1 MTHSATESTHRSGT
15 QRDGSHPRG
24 FHPHG
29 TDKHGT
35 ETHGTETHGTD
46 KHSNETHGETH
57 GTDKHGNET
66 HGTDAH
72 SSHPHSARP
81 LRIRILGPMEI
92 SGRGED
98 RTPSAPMARRLLAAL
113 LLHANEQVRTS
124 TLIDELW
131 DGEPPR
137 LARKTIQ
144 TYVYQLRKPP
154 ASAGGAGGP
163 GERVETCPNGYR
175 IRLAPDELDLWQFER
190 HLARARADLGDGDPE
205 SAARTLRLGLALWRG
220 DAFADI
226 ETGPALAARVAQL
239 ADARLGALELRV
251 EADLRLGRHHRLM
264 GELRQLTAD
273 HPLNEEFAAQ
283 LMLAAYRSGQRGTA
297 LETFGQLRR
306 DLVDELGIEPSHR
319 LQRLQRDVL
328 NEAPSL
334 DLAPGRSAGPA
345 TVRAAAP
352 AATNGRPRDEVI
364 AQLPA
369 DTADFVGR
377 RAELARIVTHA
388 KSGSDPHLSAPQI
401 VNVLGG
407 AGSGKSTVTVR
418 AAHLLREHFADGQ
431 FHVRLH
437 DEADGPT
444 DPAAAL
450 RSLLRD
456 IGMRVYEL
464 PDQVDELARIFRSWS
479 VDRSLLLVL
488 DDAAGPEQ
496 VLPLLPGGSLSA
508 VLVTSRVRLP
518 GLPGAANVELGPMET
533 DDAVELLASLAGADR
548 VGADV
553 AAARQTVHLTGNRA
567 LGVRAAG
574 EKLAARPMW
583 SVTELAARLAP
594 EHHRLAELGSG
605 SLDVL
610 GRLAG
615 ACARLAEPDSR
626 ALDCLARAGAVP
638 FDIPRAARALAMDTW
653 AAELVVGRL
662 LDHHVVEIAE
672 SAPGAATVYRIPELI
687 RLVAQTQA
695 QAQAQD
701 MAVAELRLMS
711 GTPQR
716 AGQAAVPC
724 FNSVLS
730 TTG

>member
-15 QRDGSHPRG
+15 HRSGTDRDGSHPDSKG
-24 FHPHG
+24 QDTTG
-29 TDKHGT
+29 
-35 ETHGTETHGTD
+35 
-46 KHSNETHGETH
+46 SNQSQG
-57 GTDKHGNET
+57 
-66 HGTDAH
+66 
-72 SSHPHSARP
+72 PRP

-92 SGRGED
+92 SGQGED

-154 ASAGGAGGP
+154 HPAVVGTGAGGI

-190 HLARARADLGDGDPE
+190 HLARARVDLGDGDPE
-205 SAARTLRLGLALWRG
+205 SAARRLRVGLALWRG

-239 ADARLGALELRV
+239 ADARLGAVELRV

-283 LMLAAYRSGQRGTA
+283 FMLAAYRSGQRGTA

-328 NEAPSL
+328 NEAPAL
-334 DLAPGRSAGPA
+334 DLAPDRA
-345 TVRAAAP
+345 TAVRATDAQAAP
-352 AATNGRPRDEVI
+352 AAPEAPGMPAAVLPVTPVI

-369 DTADFVGR
+369 DTPDFVGR

-388 KSGSDPHLSAPQI
+388 KSGSDPLLTAPQ
-401 VNVLGG
+401 VVTVLGQ

-437 DEADGPT
+437 DENDRPT

-479 VDRSLLLVL
+479 ADRSLLLVL
-488 DDAAGPEQ
+488 DDAYGPEQ

-553 AAARQTVHLTGNRA
+553 DAARQTVRLTGNLA
-567 LGVRAAG
+567 LGVRAVG
-574 EKLAARPMW
+574 EKLAARRMW

-594 EHHRLAELGSG
+594 ENHRLAELGSG

-615 ACARLAEPDSR
+615 ACARLAEPDSQ
-626 ALDCLARAGAVP
+626 ALAGLAGAGAVP
-638 FDIPRAARALAMDTW
+638 FDIPRAARTLAMDTW
-653 AAELVVGRL
+653 AAELLVGRL

-672 SAPGAATVYRIPELI
+672 SAPGAATVYRIPELL
-687 RLVAQTQA
+687 RLVAQTHA
-695 QAQAQD
+695 HARD
-701 MAVAELRLMS
+701 MADAELRLMS
-711 GTPQR
+711 GTPLR

-724 FNSVLS
+724 FTSVLS
-730 TTG
+730 TTA

>member
-15 QRDGSHPRG
+15 RRSGTDRDGSHP
-24 FHPHG
+24 
-29 TDKHGT
+29 D
-35 ETHGTETHGTD
+35 
-46 KHSNETHGETH
+46 SNGQDTTGSNQSQ
-57 GTDKHGNET
+57 G
-66 HGTDAH
+66 
-72 SSHPHSARP
+72 PRP

-92 SGRGED
+92 SGQGED

-154 ASAGGAGGP
+154 HPAVVGTGAGGI

-190 HLARARADLGDGDPE
+190 HLARARVDLGDGDPE
-205 SAARTLRLGLALWRG
+205 SAARRLRVGLALWRG

-239 ADARLGALELRV
+239 ADARLGAVELRV

-283 LMLAAYRSGQRGTA
+283 FMLAAYRSGQRGTA

-328 NEAPSL
+328 NEAPAL
-334 DLAPGRSAGPA
+334 DLAPDRA
-345 TVRAAAP
+345 TAVRATDAQAAP
-352 AATNGRPRDEVI
+352 AAPEAPGMPAAVLPVTPVI

-369 DTADFVGR
+369 DTPDFVGR

-388 KSGSDPHLSAPQI
+388 KSGSDPLLTAPQ
-401 VNVLGG
+401 VVTVLGQ

-437 DEADGPT
+437 DENDRPT

-479 VDRSLLLVL
+479 ADRSLLLVL
-488 DDAAGPEQ
+488 DDAYGPEQ

-553 AAARQTVHLTGNRA
+553 DAARQTVRLTGNLA
-567 LGVRAAG
+567 LGVRAVG
-574 EKLAARPMW
+574 EKLAARRMW

-594 EHHRLAELGSG
+594 ENHRLAELGSG

-615 ACARLAEPDSR
+615 ACARLAEPDSQ
-626 ALDCLARAGAVP
+626 ALAGLAGAGAVP
-638 FDIPRAARALAMDTW
+638 FDIPRAARTLAMDTW
-653 AAELVVGRL
+653 AAELLVGRL

-672 SAPGAATVYRIPELI
+672 SAPGAATVYRIPELL
-687 RLVAQTQA
+687 RLVAQTHA
-695 QAQAQD
+695 HARD
-701 MAVAELRLMS
+701 MADAELRLMS
-711 GTPQR
+711 GTPLR

-724 FNSVLS
+724 FTSVLS
-730 TTG
+730 TTA

>member
-15 QRDGSHPRG
+15 NRDGSRPDTTTAIPDQ
-24 FHPHG
+24 PHG
-29 TDKHGT
+29 
-35 ETHGTETHGTD
+35 
-46 KHSNETHGETH
+46 
-57 GTDKHGNET
+57 
-66 HGTDAH
+66 
-72 SSHPHSARP
+72 PRP

-92 SGRGED
+92 SGQGED

-154 ASAGGAGGP
+154 HSGAGGI

-205 SAARTLRLGLALWRG
+205 SAARTLRVGLALWRG

-239 ADARLGALELRV
+239 ADARLGAVELRV

-283 LMLAAYRSGQRGTA
+283 FMLAAYRSGQRGTA

-328 NEAPSL
+328 NEAPEL
-334 DLAPGRSAGPA
+334 DLAPGRA
-345 TVRAAAP
+345 TAVRAADGQAALGAP
-352 AATNGRPRDEVI
+352 ATPTVVI
-364 AQLPA
+364 AQLPS
-369 DTADFVGR
+369 DTPDFVGR

-388 KSGSDPHLSAPQI
+388 KSGSDPLLTAPQ
-401 VNVLGG
+401 VVTVLGG

-437 DEADGPT
+437 DENDRPT

-479 VDRSLLLVL
+479 ADRSLLLVL
-488 DDAAGPEQ
+488 DDAYGPEQ

-533 DDAVELLASLAGADR
+533 DDAVELLASLSGADR

-553 AAARQTVHLTGNRA
+553 AAARQTVCLTGNLA
-567 LGVRAAG
+567 LGVRAVG
-574 EKLAARPMW
+574 EKLAARRMW

-605 SLDVL
+605 SLDLL

-615 ACARLAEPDSR
+615 ACARLPDPDSQ
-626 ALDCLARAGAVP
+626 ALACLAGAGAVP
-638 FDIPRAARALAMDTW
+638 FDIPRAARTLAMDTW
-653 AAELVVGRL
+653 AAELLVGRL

-687 RLVAQTQA
+687 RLVAQTHA
-695 QAQAQD
+695 QARD
-701 MAVAELRLMS
+701 LAVAELRLMS
-711 GTPQR
+711 GAPLR

-724 FNSVLS
+724 FTSVLS

>member
-1 MTHSATESTHRSGT
+1 MTHSATESAHRSGSHP
-15 QRDGSHPRG
+15 DGSHPD
-24 FHPHG
+24 G
-29 TDKHGT
+29 TH
-35 ETHGTETHGTD
+35 
-46 KHSNETHGETH
+46 
-57 GTDKHGNET
+57 
-66 HGTDAH
+66 
-72 SSHPHSARP
+72 P

-92 SGRGED
+92 SGQGGD

-144 TYVYQLRKPP
+144 TYVYQLRKAPH
-154 ASAGGAGGP
+154 SAGAGGP

-226 ETGPALAARVAQL
+226 ETGPALAARISQL
-239 ADARLGALELRV
+239 ADTRLGALELRV
-251 EADLRLGRHHRLM
+251 EADLRLGRHHRLLA
-264 GELRQLTAD
+264 ELRQLTAD

-306 DLVDELGIEPSHR
+306 DLVQELGIEPSHR

-334 DLAPGRSAGPA
+334 ELAPGRQPA
-345 TVRAAAP
+345 VRAAAAP
-352 AATNGRPRDEVI
+352 AADVRPRREVI
-364 AQLPA
+364 AQLPS
-369 DTADFVGR
+369 DTPDFVGR
-377 RAELARIVTHA
+377 RAELAHIVTHA
-388 KSGSDPHLSAPQI
+388 RSGSGSLLTAPQI
-401 VNVLGG
+401 VTVLGG

-418 AAHLLREHFADGQ
+418 AAHLLREHFTDGQ

-437 DEADGPT
+437 DENDRPT

-456 IGMRVYEL
+456 IGMRMDEL
-464 PDQVDELARIFRSWS
+464 PEQIDELARIFRSWS
-479 VDRSLLLVL
+479 ADRSLLLVL
-488 DDAAGPEQ
+488 DDAFGPEQ
-496 VLPLLPGGSLSA
+496 VVPLLPGGSRSA

-533 DDAVELLASLAGADR
+533 DDAVELLASLAGVDR
-548 VGADV
+548 IGADV
-553 AAARQTVHLTGNRA
+553 AAARQVVRLAGNRA

-574 EKLAARPMW
+574 EKLAARRMW

-605 SLDVL
+605 SLDVR
-610 GRLAG
+610 GRMAG
-615 ACARLAEPDSR
+615 ACARLATPDSQ
-626 ALDCLARAGAVP
+626 ALACLARAGEMP

-653 AAELVVGRL
+653 AAELLVGRL
-662 LDHHVVEIAE
+662 LDHHVVEVAE
-672 SAPGAATVYRIPELI
+672 SAPGAVTVYRIPELI
-687 RLVAQTQA
+687 RLVARTQA
-695 QAQAQD
+695 QAPD

-711 GTPQR
+711 GTPSR
-716 AGQAAVPC
+716 AGQSPVPC
-724 FNSVLS
+724 FTSVL
-730 TTG
+730 TPAG

>member
-15 QRDGSHPRG
+15 RRSGTDRDGSHPDSKG
-24 FHPHG
+24 QDTTG
-29 TDKHGT
+29 
-35 ETHGTETHGTD
+35 
-46 KHSNETHGETH
+46 SNQSQG
-57 GTDKHGNET
+57 
-66 HGTDAH
+66 
-72 SSHPHSARP
+72 PRP

-92 SGRGED
+92 SGQGED

-154 ASAGGAGGP
+154 HPAVVGTGAGGI

-190 HLARARADLGDGDPE
+190 HLARARVDLGDGDPE
-205 SAARTLRLGLALWRG
+205 SAARRLRVGLALWRG

-239 ADARLGALELRV
+239 ADARLGAVELRV

-283 LMLAAYRSGQRGTA
+283 FMLAAYRSGQRGTA

-328 NEAPSL
+328 NEAPAL
-334 DLAPGRSAGPA
+334 DLAPDRA
-345 TVRAAAP
+345 TAVRATDAQAAP
-352 AATNGRPRDEVI
+352 AAPEAPGMPAAVLPVTPVI

-369 DTADFVGR
+369 DTPDFVGR

-388 KSGSDPHLSAPQI
+388 KSGSDPLLTAPQ
-401 VNVLGG
+401 VVTVLGQ

-437 DEADGPT
+437 DENDRPT

-479 VDRSLLLVL
+479 ADRSLLLVL
-488 DDAAGPEQ
+488 DDAYGPEQ

-553 AAARQTVHLTGNRA
+553 DAARQTVRLTGNLA
-567 LGVRAAG
+567 LGVRAVG
-574 EKLAARPMW
+574 EKLAARRMW

-594 EHHRLAELGSG
+594 ENHRLAELGSG

-615 ACARLAEPDSR
+615 ACARLAEPDSQ
-626 ALDCLARAGAVP
+626 ALAGLAGAGAVP
-638 FDIPRAARALAMDTW
+638 FDIPRAARTLAMDTW
-653 AAELVVGRL
+653 AAELLVGRL

-672 SAPGAATVYRIPELI
+672 SAPGAATVYRIPELL
-687 RLVAQTQA
+687 RLVAQTHA
-695 QAQAQD
+695 HARD
-701 MAVAELRLMS
+701 MADAELRLMS
-711 GTPQR
+711 GTPLR

-724 FNSVLS
+724 FTSVLS
-730 TTG
+730 TTA

>member
-1 MTHSATESTHRSGT
+1 MTHSATESTHRSG
-15 QRDGSHPRG
+15 SHPDG
-24 FHPHG
+24 FHPDG
-29 TDKHGT
+29 D
-35 ETHGTETHGTD
+35 
-46 KHSNETHGETH
+46 N
-57 GTDKHGNET
+57 
-66 HGTDAH
+66 
-72 SSHPHSARP
+72 P

-92 SGRGED
+92 SGRGGD
-98 RTPSAPMARRLLAAL
+98 RTPSAPMARRLLAVL

-144 TYVYQLRKPP
+144 TYVYQLRKAPH
-154 ASAGGAGGP
+154 SAGAGGP

-205 SAARTLRLGLALWRG
+205 SAARTLRVGLALWRG

-226 ETGPALAARVAQL
+226 ETGPALAARISQL
-239 ADARLGALELRV
+239 ADTRLGALELRV

-264 GELRQLTAD
+264 AELRQLTAD

-306 DLVDELGIEPSHR
+306 DLVEELGIEPSHR

-334 DLAPGRSAGPA
+334 ELGPGRQAA
-345 TVRAAAP
+345 VRAPAAP
-352 AATNGRPRDEVI
+352 ASDVRPRREVI
-364 AQLPA
+364 AQLPS
-369 DTADFVGR
+369 DTPDFVGR
-377 RAELARIVTHA
+377 RAELAHIVTHA
-388 KSGSDPHLSAPQI
+388 RSGSGSLLTAPQI
-401 VNVLGG
+401 VTVLGG

-437 DEADGPT
+437 DENDRPA

-456 IGMRVYEL
+456 IGMRMDEL
-464 PDQVDELARIFRSWS
+464 PHQIDELSRIFRSWS
-479 VDRSLLLVL
+479 ADRSLLLVL
-488 DDAAGPEQ
+488 DDAVGPEQ
-496 VLPLLPGGSLSA
+496 VVPLLPGGSRGA

-533 DDAVELLASLAGADR
+533 DDAVELLASLAGVDR
-548 VGADV
+548 IGADV
-553 AAARQTVHLTGNRA
+553 DAARQVVRLTGNRA

-574 EKLAARPMW
+574 EKLAARRMW

-605 SLDVL
+605 SLDVR
-610 GRLAG
+610 GRMAG
-615 ACARLAEPDSR
+615 SCARLATPDSQ
-626 ALDCLARAGAVP
+626 ALACLARAGEMP
-638 FDIPRAARALAMDTW
+638 FDIPRAARTLAMDTW
-653 AAELVVGRL
+653 AAELLVGRL
-662 LDHHVVEIAE
+662 LDHHVVEVAE

-687 RLVAQTQA
+687 RLVARTQA
-695 QAQAQD
+695 QAPD

-711 GTPQR
+711 GTPSR
-716 AGQAAVPC
+716 EGQSPVPC
-724 FNSVLS
+724 FTSVL
-730 TTG
+730 TPAG

>member
-1 MTHSATESTHRSGT
+1 MN
-15 QRDGSHPRG
+15 
-24 FHPHG
+24 PHG
-29 TDKHGT
+29 TNSQSTNSQSMNPHGT
-35 ETHGTETHGTD
+35 
-46 KHSNETHGETH
+46 
-57 GTDKHGNET
+57 
-66 HGTDAH
+66 
-72 SSHPHSARP
+72 HPHSSNPDHPHEARP
-81 LRIRILGPMEI
+81 LRVRILGPMEI
-92 SGRGED
+92 SGQGED

-154 ASAGGAGGP
+154 HSAAAAAGVGGP

-205 SAARTLRLGLALWRG
+205 SAARTLRVGLALWRG

-264 GELRQLTAD
+264 GELRQLTSD

-334 DLAPGRSAGPA
+334 DLVPGRPGGLAGA
-345 TVRAAAP
+345 TAGTAASAAP
-352 AATNGRPRDEVI
+352 VAVI
-364 AQLPA
+364 AQLPPDA
-369 DTADFVGR
+369 PDFVGR
-377 RAELARIVTHA
+377 RAELARIVTCA
-388 KSGSDPHLSAPQI
+388 RSGGDTPLTAPQ
-401 VNVLGG
+401 VVTVLGG

-431 FHVRLH
+431 FYVRLH
-437 DEADGPT
+437 DETDRPT

-456 IGMRVYEL
+456 IGMRVDEL

-479 VDRSLLLVL
+479 ADRSLLLVL
-488 DDAAGPEQ
+488 DDAFGPEQ

-533 DDAVELLASLAGADR
+533 DDGVALLASLAGADR

-553 AAARQTVHLTGNRA
+553 AAARQTVCLTGNRA

-594 EHHRLAELGSG
+594 EHRRLAELGSG

-626 ALDCLARAGAVP
+626 ALACLARAGAVP
-638 FDIPRAARALAMDTW
+638 FDIPRAARTLALDTW
-653 AAELVVGRL
+653 AAELLVGRL
-662 LDHHVVEIAE
+662 LDHHVVEMAE

-687 RLVAQTQA
+687 RLVARTHA
-695 QAQAQD
+695 QARD

-716 AGQAAVPC
+716 EGQAAVPC
-724 FNSVLS
+724 FTSVLS
-730 TTG
+730 TTA

>member
-15 QRDGSHPRG
+15 HWGGSQPDTTTPDQ
-24 FHPHG
+24 PHG
-29 TDKHGT
+29 
-35 ETHGTETHGTD
+35 
-46 KHSNETHGETH
+46 
-57 GTDKHGNET
+57 
-66 HGTDAH
+66 
-72 SSHPHSARP
+72 PRP

-92 SGRGED
+92 SGQGED

-144 TYVYQLRKPP
+144 TYVYQLRKPTHSTV
-154 ASAGGAGGP
+154 AGAGGAVTGAGGI

-190 HLARARADLGDGDPE
+190 HLARARADLGEDDPE
-205 SAARTLRLGLALWRG
+205 SAARTLRVGLALWRG

-239 ADARLGALELRV
+239 ADARLGAVQLRV

-283 LMLAAYRSGQRGTA
+283 FMLAAYRSGQRGTA

-328 NEAPSL
+328 NEAPAL
-334 DLAPGRSAGPA
+334 DLAPGRA
-345 TVRAAAP
+345 TAVRAADGQAASATP
-352 AATNGRPRDEVI
+352 ATPTAVI
-364 AQLPA
+364 AQLPS
-369 DTADFVGR
+369 DTPDFVGR

-388 KSGSDPHLSAPQI
+388 KSGSDPLLTAPQ
-401 VNVLGG
+401 VVTVLGG

-437 DEADGPT
+437 DENDRPT

-479 VDRSLLLVL
+479 ADRSLLLVL
-488 DDAAGPEQ
+488 DDAYGPEQ

-533 DDAVELLASLAGADR
+533 DDAVELLASLSGADR

-553 AAARQTVHLTGNRA
+553 AAARQTVRLTGNLA
-567 LGVRAAG
+567 LGVRAVG
-574 EKLAARPMW
+574 EKLAARRMW

-615 ACARLAEPDSR
+615 ACARLAEPDSQ
-626 ALDCLARAGAVP
+626 ALAGLAGAGAVP
-638 FDIPRAARALAMDTW
+638 FDIPRAARTLAMDTW
-653 AAELVVGRL
+653 AAELLVGRL

-672 SAPGAATVYRIPELI
+672 SEPGAATVYRIPELI
-687 RLVAQTQA
+687 RLVAQTHA
-695 QAQAQD
+695 QARE

-711 GTPQR
+711 GTPLR

-724 FNSVLS
+724 FTSVLS

>member
-15 QRDGSHPRG
+15 RRSGTDRDGSHP
-24 FHPHG
+24 
-29 TDKHGT
+29 D
-35 ETHGTETHGTD
+35 
-46 KHSNETHGETH
+46 SNGQDTTGSNQSQ
-57 GTDKHGNET
+57 G
-66 HGTDAH
+66 
-72 SSHPHSARP
+72 PRP

-92 SGRGED
+92 SGQGED

-154 ASAGGAGGP
+154 HPAVVGTGAGGI

-190 HLARARADLGDGDPE
+190 HLARARVDLGDGDPE
-205 SAARTLRLGLALWRG
+205 SAARRLRVGLALWRG

-239 ADARLGALELRV
+239 ADARLGAVELRV

-283 LMLAAYRSGQRGTA
+283 FMLAAYRSGQRGTA

-328 NEAPSL
+328 NEAPAL
-334 DLAPGRSAGPA
+334 DLAPDRA
-345 TVRAAAP
+345 TAVRATDAQAAP
-352 AATNGRPRDEVI
+352 AAPEAPGTPAAVLPVTPVI

-369 DTADFVGR
+369 DTPDFVGR

-388 KSGSDPHLSAPQI
+388 KSGSDPLLTAPQ
-401 VNVLGG
+401 VVTVLGQ

-437 DEADGPT
+437 DENDRPT

-479 VDRSLLLVL
+479 ADRSLLLVL
-488 DDAAGPEQ
+488 DDAYGPEQ

-553 AAARQTVHLTGNRA
+553 DAARQTVRLTGNLA
-567 LGVRAAG
+567 LGVRAVG
-574 EKLAARPMW
+574 EKLAARRMW

-594 EHHRLAELGSG
+594 ENHRLAELGSG

-615 ACARLAEPDSR
+615 ACARLAEPDSQ
-626 ALDCLARAGAVP
+626 ALAGLAGAGAVP
-638 FDIPRAARALAMDTW
+638 FDIPRAARTLAMDTW
-653 AAELVVGRL
+653 AAELLVGRL

-672 SAPGAATVYRIPELI
+672 SAPGAATVYRIPELL
-687 RLVAQTQA
+687 RLVAQTHA
-695 QAQAQD
+695 HARD
-701 MAVAELRLMS
+701 MADAELRLMS
-711 GTPQR
+711 GTPLR

-724 FNSVLS
+724 FTSVLS
-730 TTG
+730 TTA

>member
-15 QRDGSHPRG
+15 HRSGTDRDGSHPDSTT
-24 FHPHG
+24 P
-29 TDKHGT
+29 D
-35 ETHGTETHGTD
+35 
-46 KHSNETHGETH
+46 SNGQDTTGPDQSQ
-57 GTDKHGNET
+57 G
-66 HGTDAH
+66 
-72 SSHPHSARP
+72 PRP

-92 SGRGED
+92 SGQGED

-154 ASAGGAGGP
+154 HSAVVGTGAGGI

-190 HLARARADLGDGDPE
+190 HLARARVDLGDGDPE
-205 SAARTLRLGLALWRG
+205 SAARRLRVGLALWRG

-239 ADARLGALELRV
+239 ADARLGAVELRV

-283 LMLAAYRSGQRGTA
+283 FMLAAYRSGQRGTA

-328 NEAPSL
+328 NEAPAL
-334 DLAPGRSAGPA
+334 DLAPDRATAVRATDAQAGPA
-345 TVRAAAP
+345 APETPGTP
-352 AATNGRPRDEVI
+352 AAVLPVTPVI
-364 AQLPA
+364 AQLPS
-369 DTADFVGR
+369 DTPDFVGR

-388 KSGSDPHLSAPQI
+388 KSGSDPLLTAPQ
-401 VNVLGG
+401 VVTVLGQ

-437 DEADGPT
+437 DENDRPT

-479 VDRSLLLVL
+479 ADRSLLLVL
-488 DDAAGPEQ
+488 DDAYGPEQ

-548 VGADV
+548 IGADV
-553 AAARQTVHLTGNRA
+553 DAARQTVRLTGNLA
-567 LGVRAAG
+567 LGVRAVG
-574 EKLAARPMW
+574 EKLAARRMW

-594 EHHRLAELGSG
+594 ENHRLAELGSG

-615 ACARLAEPDSR
+615 ACARLAEPDSQ
-626 ALDCLARAGAVP
+626 ALAGLAGAGAVP
-638 FDIPRAARALAMDTW
+638 FDIPRAARTLAMDTW
-653 AAELVVGRL
+653 AAELLVGRL

-672 SAPGAATVYRIPELI
+672 SAPGAATVYRIPELL
-687 RLVAQTQA
+687 RLVAQTHA
-695 QAQAQD
+695 HARD
-701 MAVAELRLMS
+701 MADAELRLMS
-711 GTPQR
+711 GTPLR

-724 FNSVLS
+724 FTSVLS
-730 TTG
+730 TTA

>member
-1 MTHSATESTHRSGT
+1 MTHSATESTHRSGSHLG
-15 QRDGSHPRG
+15 GSHPA
-24 FHPHG
+24 G
-29 TDKHGT
+29 TH
-35 ETHGTETHGTD
+35 
-46 KHSNETHGETH
+46 
-57 GTDKHGNET
+57 
-66 HGTDAH
+66 
-72 SSHPHSARP
+72 P
-81 LRIRILGPMEI
+81 LRVRILGPMEI
-92 SGRGED
+92 SGQGED

-144 TYVYQLRKPP
+144 TYVYQLRKAPL
-154 ASAGGAGGP
+154 SAGASGP
-163 GERVETCPNGYR
+163 GERVETCPIGYR

-205 SAARTLRLGLALWRG
+205 SAARTLRVGLALWRG
-220 DAFADI
+220 EAFADI
-226 ETGPALAARVAQL
+226 ETGPALAARVSQL
-239 ADARLGALELRV
+239 ADTRLGALELRV
-251 EADLRLGRHHRLM
+251 EADLRLGRHQRLM
-264 GELRQLTAD
+264 AELRQLTAD

-306 DLVDELGIEPSHR
+306 YLVAELGIEPSHR
-319 LQRLQRDVL
+319 LQRLQCDVL

-334 DLAPGRSAGPA
+334 DLAQSRPVV
-345 TVRAAAP
+345 VRAPAAP
-352 AATNGRPRDEVI
+352 AAGHRPRREVI
-364 AQLPA
+364 AQLPS
-369 DTADFVGR
+369 DTPDFVGR

-388 KSGSDPHLSAPQI
+388 KSGSGSSLTAPQI
-401 VNVLGG
+401 VTVLGG

-418 AAHLLREHFADGQ
+418 AAHLLREHFSDGQ

-437 DEADGPT
+437 GETDRPT

-456 IGMRVYEL
+456 TGMRLDEL
-464 PDQVDELARIFRSWS
+464 PHQMDELARIFRSWS
-479 VDRSLLLVL
+479 ADRRLLLVL
-488 DDAAGPEQ
+488 DDAFGAEQ
-496 VLPLLPGGSLSA
+496 VVPLLPGGSQSA

-548 VGADV
+548 IGADV
-553 AAARQTVHLTGNRA
+553 AAARQVVRLTGNRA

-574 EKLAARPMW
+574 EKLAARSMW

-605 SLDVL
+605 SLDVW
-610 GRLAG
+610 GRMAG
-615 ACARLAEPDSR
+615 ACARLAAPDCQ
-626 ALDCLARAGAVP
+626 ALACLARAGEAP
-638 FDIPRAARALAMDTW
+638 FDIPRAARTVAMDTW
-653 AAELVVGRL
+653 AAELLVGRL
-662 LDHHVVEIAE
+662 LDHHVVEVAE
-672 SAPGAATVYRIPELI
+672 SAPGAATVYRVPELI
-687 RLVAQTQA
+687 RLVARTQA
-695 QAQAQD
+695 QAPD

-711 GTPQR
+711 GTPSR
-716 AGQAAVPC
+716 AGQSPVPC
-724 FNSVLS
+724 FTSVL
-730 TTG
+730 TPAG

>member
-1 MTHSATESTHRSGT
+1 
-15 QRDGSHPRG
+15 
-24 FHPHG
+24 
-29 TDKHGT
+29 
-35 ETHGTETHGTD
+35 
-46 KHSNETHGETH
+46 
-57 GTDKHGNET
+57 
-66 HGTDAH
+66 
-72 SSHPHSARP
+72 
-81 LRIRILGPMEI
+81 MEI
-92 SGRGED
+92 SGQGAD

-154 ASAGGAGGP
+154 HSGAGGI

-175 IRLAPDELDLWQFER
+175 IRLAADELDLWTFER

-205 SAARTLRLGLALWRG
+205 SAARTLRVGLALWRG

-283 LMLAAYRSGQRGTA
+283 FMLAAYRSGQRGTA

-334 DLAPGRSAGPA
+334 DLAPDRATAARAADAQAGPA
-345 TVRAAAP
+345 GPTAP
-352 AATNGRPRDEVI
+352 TAVI
-364 AQLPA
+364 AQLPS
-369 DTADFVGR
+369 DTPDFVGR
-377 RAELARIVTHA
+377 RTELARIVTHA
-388 KSGSDPHLSAPQI
+388 KSGSDPLLTAPQI
-401 VNVLGG
+401 VTVLGG

-437 DEADGPT
+437 DENDRPT

-456 IGMRVYEL
+456 IGMRVDEL

-479 VDRSLLLVL
+479 ADRSLLLVL
-488 DDAAGPEQ
+488 DDAYGPEQ

-533 DDAVELLASLAGADR
+533 DDAVQLLASLAGADR
-548 VGADV
+548 VGTDV
-553 AAARQTVHLTGNRA
+553 AAARQTVRLTGNLA

-583 SVTELAARLAP
+583 SVTELAARLAQD
-594 EHHRLAELGSG
+594 HHRLAELGSG

-615 ACARLAEPDSR
+615 ACARLAEPDSQ
-626 ALDCLARAGAVP
+626 ALARLAGAGAVP
-638 FDIPRAARALAMDTW
+638 FDIPRAARTLAMDTW
-653 AAELVVGRL
+653 AAELLVGRL
-662 LDHHVVEIAE
+662 LDRHVVEIAE

-687 RLVAQTQA
+687 RLVAQTHA
-695 QAQAQD
+695 QARD

-716 AGQAAVPC
+716 EGQAPVPC

>member
-15 QRDGSHPRG
+15 HRSGTDRDGSHP
-24 FHPHG
+24 
-29 TDKHGT
+29 D
-35 ETHGTETHGTD
+35 
-46 KHSNETHGETH
+46 SNGQDTTGPDQSQ
-57 GTDKHGNET
+57 G
-66 HGTDAH
+66 
-72 SSHPHSARP
+72 PRP

-92 SGRGED
+92 SGQGED

-144 TYVYQLRKPP
+144 TYVYQLRKPSH
-154 ASAGGAGGP
+154 SAVVGTGAGGI

-190 HLARARADLGDGDPE
+190 HLARARVDLGDGDPE
-205 SAARTLRLGLALWRG
+205 SAARRLRVGLALWRG

-239 ADARLGALELRV
+239 ADARLGAVELRV

-283 LMLAAYRSGQRGTA
+283 FMLAAYRSGQRGTA

-328 NEAPSL
+328 NEAPAL
-334 DLAPGRSAGPA
+334 DLAPGRA
-345 TVRAAAP
+345 TAVRVTDAQAEPVAPETPGTP
-352 AATNGRPRDEVI
+352 AAVLPVTPVI
-364 AQLPA
+364 AQLPS
-369 DTADFVGR
+369 DTPDFVGR

-388 KSGSDPHLSAPQI
+388 KSGSDPLLTAPQ
-401 VNVLGG
+401 VVTVLGQ

-437 DEADGPT
+437 DENDRPT

-479 VDRSLLLVL
+479 ADRSVLLVL
-488 DDAAGPEQ
+488 DDAYGPEQ

-548 VGADV
+548 IGADV
-553 AAARQTVHLTGNRA
+553 DAARQTVRLTGNLA
-567 LGVRAAG
+567 LGVRAVG
-574 EKLAARPMW
+574 EKLAARRMW

-594 EHHRLAELGSG
+594 ENHRLAELGSG

-615 ACARLAEPDSR
+615 ACARLAEPDSQ
-626 ALDCLARAGAVP
+626 ALAGLAGAGAVP
-638 FDIPRAARALAMDTW
+638 FDIPRAARTLAMDTW
-653 AAELVVGRL
+653 AAELLVGRL

-672 SAPGAATVYRIPELI
+672 SAPGAATVYRIPELL
-687 RLVAQTQA
+687 RLVAQTHA
-695 QAQAQD
+695 HARD
-701 MAVAELRLMS
+701 MADAELRLMS
-711 GTPQR
+711 GTPLR

-724 FNSVLS
+724 FTSVLS
-730 TTG
+730 TTA

>member
-15 QRDGSHPRG
+15 RRSGTDRDGSHP
-24 FHPHG
+24 
-29 TDKHGT
+29 D
-35 ETHGTETHGTD
+35 
-46 KHSNETHGETH
+46 SNGQDTTGSNQSQ
-57 GTDKHGNET
+57 G
-66 HGTDAH
+66 
-72 SSHPHSARP
+72 PRP

-92 SGRGED
+92 SGQGED

-154 ASAGGAGGP
+154 HPAVVGTGAGGI

-190 HLARARADLGDGDPE
+190 HLARARVDLGDGDPE
-205 SAARTLRLGLALWRG
+205 SAARRLRVGLALWRG

-239 ADARLGALELRV
+239 ADARLGAVELRV

-283 LMLAAYRSGQRGTA
+283 FMLAAYRSGQRGTA

-328 NEAPSL
+328 NEAPAL
-334 DLAPGRSAGPA
+334 DLAPDRA
-345 TVRAAAP
+345 TAVRATDAQAAP
-352 AATNGRPRDEVI
+352 AAPEAPGTPAAVLPVTPVI

-369 DTADFVGR
+369 DTPDFVGR

-388 KSGSDPHLSAPQI
+388 KSGSDPLLTAPQ
-401 VNVLGG
+401 VVTVLGQ

-437 DEADGPT
+437 DENDRPT

-479 VDRSLLLVL
+479 ADRSLLLVL
-488 DDAAGPEQ
+488 DDAYGPEQ
-496 VLPLLPGGSLSA
+496 VLPILPGGSLSA

-553 AAARQTVHLTGNRA
+553 DAARQTVRLTGNLA
-567 LGVRAAG
+567 LGVRAVG
-574 EKLAARPMW
+574 EKLAARRMW

-594 EHHRLAELGSG
+594 ENHRLAELGSG

-615 ACARLAEPDSR
+615 ACARLAEPDSQ
-626 ALDCLARAGAVP
+626 ALAGLAGAGAVP
-638 FDIPRAARALAMDTW
+638 FDIPRAARTLAMDTW
-653 AAELVVGRL
+653 AAELLVGRL

-672 SAPGAATVYRIPELI
+672 SAPGAATVYRIPELL
-687 RLVAQTQA
+687 RLVAQTHA
-695 QAQAQD
+695 HARD
-701 MAVAELRLMS
+701 MADAELRLMS
-711 GTPQR
+711 GTPLR

-724 FNSVLS
+724 FTSVLS
-730 TTG
+730 TTA

>member
-1 MTHSATESTHRSGT
+1 MTHSATESTHRSGSHP
-15 QRDGSHPRG
+15 DGSHPDG
-24 FHPHG
+24 
-29 TDKHGT
+29 D
-35 ETHGTETHGTD
+35 
-46 KHSNETHGETH
+46 N
-57 GTDKHGNET
+57 
-66 HGTDAH
+66 
-72 SSHPHSARP
+72 P

-92 SGRGED
+92 SGRGGD
-98 RTPSAPMARRLLAAL
+98 RTPSAPMARRLLAVL

-144 TYVYQLRKPP
+144 TYVYQLRKAPH
-154 ASAGGAGGP
+154 SAGAGGP

-205 SAARTLRLGLALWRG
+205 SAARTLRVGLALWRG

-226 ETGPALAARVAQL
+226 ETGPALAARISQL
-239 ADARLGALELRV
+239 ADTRLGALELRV

-264 GELRQLTAD
+264 AELRQLTAD

-306 DLVDELGIEPSHR
+306 DLVEELGIEPSHR

-334 DLAPGRSAGPA
+334 ELGPGRQAA
-345 TVRAAAP
+345 VRAPAAP
-352 AATNGRPRDEVI
+352 ASDVRPRREVI
-364 AQLPA
+364 AQLPS
-369 DTADFVGR
+369 DTPDFVGR
-377 RAELARIVTHA
+377 RAELAHIVTHA
-388 KSGSDPHLSAPQI
+388 RSGSGSLLTAPQI
-401 VNVLGG
+401 VTVLGG

-437 DEADGPT
+437 DENDRPA

-456 IGMRVYEL
+456 IGMRMDEL
-464 PDQVDELARIFRSWS
+464 PHQIDELSRIFRSWS
-479 VDRSLLLVL
+479 ADRSLLLVL
-488 DDAAGPEQ
+488 DDAVGPEQ
-496 VLPLLPGGSLSA
+496 VVPLLPGGSRGA

-533 DDAVELLASLAGADR
+533 DDAVELLASLAGVDR
-548 VGADV
+548 IGADV
-553 AAARQTVHLTGNRA
+553 DAARQVVRLTGNRA

-574 EKLAARPMW
+574 EKLAARRMW

-605 SLDVL
+605 SLDVR
-610 GRLAG
+610 GRMAG
-615 ACARLAEPDSR
+615 SCARLATPDSQ
-626 ALDCLARAGAVP
+626 ALACLARAGEMP
-638 FDIPRAARALAMDTW
+638 FDIPRAARTLAMDTW
-653 AAELVVGRL
+653 AAELLVGRL
-662 LDHHVVEIAE
+662 LDHHVVEVAE

-687 RLVAQTQA
+687 RLVARTQA
-695 QAQAQD
+695 QAPD

-711 GTPQR
+711 GTPSR
-716 AGQAAVPC
+716 EGQSPVPC
-724 FNSVLS
+724 FTSVL
-730 TTG
+730 TPAG

>member
-15 QRDGSHPRG
+15 HRSGTDRDGSHP
-24 FHPHG
+24 
-29 TDKHGT
+29 D
-35 ETHGTETHGTD
+35 
-46 KHSNETHGETH
+46 SNGQDTTGSNQSQ
-57 GTDKHGNET
+57 G
-66 HGTDAH
+66 
-72 SSHPHSARP
+72 PRP

-92 SGRGED
+92 SGQGED

-154 ASAGGAGGP
+154 HPAVVGTGAGGI

-190 HLARARADLGDGDPE
+190 HLARARVDLGDGDPE
-205 SAARTLRLGLALWRG
+205 SAARRLRVGLALWRG

-239 ADARLGALELRV
+239 ADARLGAVELRV

-283 LMLAAYRSGQRGTA
+283 FMLAAYRSGQRGTA

-328 NEAPSL
+328 NEAPAL
-334 DLAPGRSAGPA
+334 DLAPDRA
-345 TVRAAAP
+345 TAVRATDAQAAP
-352 AATNGRPRDEVI
+352 AAPEAPGTPAAVLPVTPVI

-369 DTADFVGR
+369 DTPDFVGR

-388 KSGSDPHLSAPQI
+388 KSGSDPLLTAPQ
-401 VNVLGG
+401 VVTVLGQ

-437 DEADGPT
+437 DENDRPT

-479 VDRSLLLVL
+479 ADRSLLLVL
-488 DDAAGPEQ
+488 DDAYGPEQ
-496 VLPLLPGGSLSA
+496 VLPILPGGSLSA

-553 AAARQTVHLTGNRA
+553 DAARQTVRLTGNLA
-567 LGVRAAG
+567 LGVRAVG
-574 EKLAARPMW
+574 EKLAARRMW

-594 EHHRLAELGSG
+594 ENHRLAELGSG

-615 ACARLAEPDSR
+615 ACARLAEPDSQ
-626 ALDCLARAGAVP
+626 ALAGLAGAGAVP
-638 FDIPRAARALAMDTW
+638 FDIPRAARTLAMDTW
-653 AAELVVGRL
+653 AAELLVGRL

-672 SAPGAATVYRIPELI
+672 SAPGAATVYRIPELL
-687 RLVAQTQA
+687 RLVAQTHA
-695 QAQAQD
+695 HARD
-701 MAVAELRLMS
+701 MADAELRLMS
-711 GTPQR
+711 GTPLR

-724 FNSVLS
+724 FTSVLS
-730 TTG
+730 TTA

>member
-1 MTHSATESTHRSGT
+1 
-15 QRDGSHPRG
+15 
-24 FHPHG
+24 
-29 TDKHGT
+29 
-35 ETHGTETHGTD
+35 
-46 KHSNETHGETH
+46 
-57 GTDKHGNET
+57 
-66 HGTDAH
+66 
-72 SSHPHSARP
+72 
-81 LRIRILGPMEI
+81 MEI
-92 SGRGED
+92 SGQGED

-154 ASAGGAGGP
+154 QSAATTAGAGAGAGAGTGVGGI

-190 HLARARADLGDGDPE
+190 HLARARADLGDGDAE
-205 SAARTLRLGLALWRG
+205 SAARTLRAGLALWRG

-239 ADARLGALELRV
+239 ADARLGAVELRV

-283 LMLAAYRSGQRGTA
+283 FMLAAYRSGQRGTA

-334 DLAPGRSAGPA
+334 DLAPGRASA
-345 TVRAAAP
+345 VRSADAQAAP
-352 AATNGRPRDEVI
+352 AAPAAPAALTAVI
-364 AQLPA
+364 AQLPS
-369 DTADFVGR
+369 DTPDFVGR

-388 KSGSDPHLSAPQI
+388 KSGSDPLLTAPQ
-401 VNVLGG
+401 VVTVLGG

-437 DEADGPT
+437 DENDRPT

-456 IGMRVYEL
+456 IGMRVHEL

-479 VDRSLLLVL
+479 ADRSLLLVL
-488 DDAAGPEQ
+488 DDAYGPEQ

-533 DDAVELLASLAGADR
+533 DDAVELLASLTGADR

-553 AAARQTVHLTGNRA
+553 AAARQTVRLTGNLA
-567 LGVRAAG
+567 LGVRAVG
-574 EKLAARPMW
+574 EKLAARRMW

-615 ACARLAEPDSR
+615 ACARLAEPDSQ
-626 ALDCLARAGAVP
+626 ALACLAGAGAAP
-638 FDIPRAARALAMDTW
+638 FDIPRAARTLAMDTW
-653 AAELVVGRL
+653 AAELLVGRL

-672 SAPGAATVYRIPELI
+672 SAPGTATVYRIPELI
-687 RLVAQTQA
+687 RLVAQTHTRSR
-695 QAQAQD
+695 D

-711 GTPQR
+711 GTPLR

-724 FNSVLS
+724 FTSVLS

>member
-1 MTHSATESTHRSGT
+1 
-15 QRDGSHPRG
+15 
-24 FHPHG
+24 
-29 TDKHGT
+29 
-35 ETHGTETHGTD
+35 
-46 KHSNETHGETH
+46 
-57 GTDKHGNET
+57 
-66 HGTDAH
+66 
-72 SSHPHSARP
+72 
-81 LRIRILGPMEI
+81 MEI
-92 SGRGED
+92 SGQGED

-154 ASAGGAGGP
+154 HSGVAGAGGP

-205 SAARTLRLGLALWRG
+205 SAARTLRVGLALWRG

-239 ADARLGALELRV
+239 SDARLGALELRV

-319 LQRLQRDVL
+319 LQRLQHDVL

-334 DLAPGRSAGPA
+334 DLSPGRPTGPAGSAGPA
-345 TVRAAAP
+345 GSSPLTGPPVSPAAAP
-352 AATNGRPRDEVI
+352 GVPVAPLAPVAVI
-364 AQLPA
+364 AQLPSDA
-369 DTADFVGR
+369 PDFVGR
-377 RAELARIVTHA
+377 RAELARIVTYA
-388 KSGSDPHLSAPQI
+388 KSGGDTSLTAPQ
-401 VNVLGG
+401 VVTVLGG

-431 FHVRLH
+431 FYVRLH
-437 DEADGPT
+437 DETDRPT

-456 IGMRVYEL
+456 IGMRVDEL

-479 VDRSLLLVL
+479 ADRSLLLVL
-488 DDAAGPEQ
+488 DDACGPEQ

-518 GLPGAANVELGPMET
+518 GLPGAANVELSPMET

-548 VGADV
+548 IGADI
-553 AAARQTVHLTGNRA
+553 AAARQTVRLTGNRA

-574 EKLAARPMW
+574 EKLAARRMW

-594 EHHRLAELGSG
+594 EHRRLAELGSG

-626 ALDCLARAGAVP
+626 ALACLARAGAVP
-638 FDIPRAARALAMDTW
+638 FDIPRAARTLALDTW
-653 AAELVVGRL
+653 AAELLVGRL

-672 SAPGAATVYRIPELI
+672 SAPGAVTVYRIPELI
-687 RLVAQTQA
+687 RLVAQMHTQG
-695 QAQAQD
+695 QD

-716 AGQAAVPC
+716 EGQAAVPC
-724 FNSVLS
+724 FTSVLS

>member
-15 QRDGSHPRG
+15 HRSGTDRDGSHP
-24 FHPHG
+24 
-29 TDKHGT
+29 D
-35 ETHGTETHGTD
+35 
-46 KHSNETHGETH
+46 SNGQDTTGSNQSQ
-57 GTDKHGNET
+57 G
-66 HGTDAH
+66 
-72 SSHPHSARP
+72 PRP

-92 SGRGED
+92 SGQGED

-154 ASAGGAGGP
+154 HPAVVGTGAGGI

-190 HLARARADLGDGDPE
+190 HLARARVDLGDGDPE
-205 SAARTLRLGLALWRG
+205 SAARRLRVGLALWRG

-239 ADARLGALELRV
+239 ADARLGAVELRV

-283 LMLAAYRSGQRGTA
+283 FMLAAYRSGQRGTA

-328 NEAPSL
+328 NEAPAL
-334 DLAPGRSAGPA
+334 DLAPDRA
-345 TVRAAAP
+345 TAVRATDAQAAP
-352 AATNGRPRDEVI
+352 AAPEAPGMPAAVLPVTPVI

-369 DTADFVGR
+369 DTPDFVGR

-388 KSGSDPHLSAPQI
+388 KSGSDPLLTAPQ
-401 VNVLGG
+401 VVTVLGQ

-437 DEADGPT
+437 DENDRPT

-479 VDRSLLLVL
+479 ADRSLLLVL
-488 DDAAGPEQ
+488 DDAYGPEQ

-553 AAARQTVHLTGNRA
+553 DAARQTVRLTGNLA
-567 LGVRAAG
+567 LGVRAVG
-574 EKLAARPMW
+574 EKLAARRMW

-594 EHHRLAELGSG
+594 ENHRLAELGSG

-615 ACARLAEPDSR
+615 ACARLAEPDSQ
-626 ALDCLARAGAVP
+626 ALAGLAGAGAVP
-638 FDIPRAARALAMDTW
+638 FDIPRAARTLAMDTW
-653 AAELVVGRL
+653 AAELLVGRL

-672 SAPGAATVYRIPELI
+672 SAPGAATVYRIPELL
-687 RLVAQTQA
+687 RLVAQTHA
-695 QAQAQD
+695 HARD
-701 MAVAELRLMS
+701 MADAELRLMS
-711 GTPQR
+711 GTPLR

-724 FNSVLS
+724 FTSVLS
-730 TTG
+730 TTA